1 MGKEKVSRKNG
12 RTNVSE
18 RLGGRRYLPTGK
30 PKAQTEVS
38 TATSDSAA
46 RAKAKKHLPEAVSE
60 NVLFGRNP
68 VLEALKSGR
77 DIERL
82 VLQRGLEGSAKVIE
96 AKAKDKNLRIQYAE
110 KSELDR
116 LANGGA
122 HQGVIAFVPPY
133 RYYELDD
140 LLADAEAVKDERDPL
155 IVLLDGL
162 EDPHNLGAILRTCD
176 CVGATGVVIPKNRSV
191 SLSEGAAKASAGAA
205 EYVKVAKVTN
215 LARALDELKEKGFW
229 TAACDMDG
237 KPFTSVNLTGPMAVV
252 IGGEGQGVSRLMREK
267 CDFIVSIPMRG
278 HVNSLNASNAAAI
291 LLYEIDRQR
300 RLSGG
305 AEG

>member
-1 MGKEKVSRKNG
+1 MTKKQSIRNSGNANSFERRG
-12 RTNVSE
+12 DTNV
-18 RLGGRRYLPTGK
+18 LY
-30 PKAQTEVS
+30 
-38 TATSDSAA
+38 
-46 RAKAKKHLPEAVSE
+46 
-60 NVLFGRNP
+60 GRNP
-68 VLEALKSGR
+68 VLEALKGGR
-77 DIERL
+77 DIERI

-96 AKAKDKNLRIQYAE
+96 AKARERNLRVQYAE

-122 HQGVIAFVPPY
+122 HQGVLAFASPY
-133 RYYELDD
+133 KYYELDD
-140 LLADAEAVKDERDPL
+140 LLADAEAAKAERDPL

-215 LARALDELKEKGFW
+215 LAAALETLKDRGFW

-237 KPFTSVNLTGPMAVV
+237 EPFTGADLTGPMAIVV
-252 IGGEGQGVSRLMREK
+252 GGEGKGVSRLMREK
-267 CDFIVSIPMRG
+267 CDRIVSIPMRG
-278 HVNSLNASNAAAI
+278 HVNSLNASNAAAV

-300 RLSGG
+300 RLPK
-305 AEG
+305 A